1 MSCFTR
7 RKDAPISLITQ
18 EVLRGLGALCQE
30 PGTKTKDTFLIVSQV
45 TNHSDLLLENSLL
58 LSHLLLLGKASCRIV
73 SYYGEVQMAKNCSRL
88 LANSQRGAKTLSPTA
103 WKQLLE
109 SAWKQTVSPCQTLSE
124 SSSLSLSQEK
134 KVRFGRG

>member
-58 LSHLLLLGKASCRIV
+58 LSLASSRESQLSYCELLWRGPDGKELQQASGQQPAR
-73 SYYGEVQMAKNCSRL
+73 S
-88 LANSQRGAKTLSPTA
+88 
-103 WKQLLE
+103 
-109 SAWKQTVSPCQTLSE
+109 
-124 SSSLSLSQEK
+124 
-134 KVRFGRG
+134 